1 MSMIRLKNVSKFYY
15 SKGII
20 ASGISKVNLDLDAGE
35 FVVITGESG
44 SGKSTLLNVIS
55 GLDTY
60 EEGEMYIEGSET
72 SHYTAEDF
80 ERYRQ
85 KYISCIF
92 QSFNLVS
99 SYTVFQNVA
108 LAMEIDGHDGHE
120 IKQKVNEILNK
131 VGLSAYKNR
140 KVSKLSGG
148 QKQRVA
154 IARALAKDTKI
165 LVADEPTGNLD
176 SASAEGIVELL
187 TEIASDKL
195 VVGLIAGGEQA
206 FLKAIEG
213 AEDSHTL
220 CQQELEKI
228 NLSDKDTVVG
238 LAASGRTPYVIYGL
252 KFANSI
258 GAHTI
263 AISCNKGS
271 EISKEA
277 KVAIEPV
284 VGPEVLTG
292 STRLKSGTAQK
303 MILNM
308 ISTGSMIGI
317 GKVYK
322 NLMVDV
328 QQ

>member
-1 MSMIRLKNVSKFYY
+1 MKKEDENVVNAVKEVVPEVAKAIELATDSLKRGGRLIYI
-15 SKGII
+15 G
-20 ASGISKVNLDLDAGE
+20 AGTSGRVGVLDA
-35 FVVITGESG
+35 
-44 SGKSTLLNVIS
+44 
-55 GLDTY
+55 
-60 EEGEMYIEGSET
+60 
-72 SHYTAEDF
+72 AE
-80 ERYRQ
+80 
-85 KYISCIF
+85 CP
-92 QSFNLVS
+92 
-99 SYTVFQNVA
+99 
-108 LAMEIDGHDGHE
+108 
-120 IKQKVNEILNK
+120 
-131 VGLSAYKNR
+131 
-140 KVSKLSGG
+140 
-148 QKQRVA
+148 
-154 IARALAKDTKI
+154 
-165 LVADEPTGNLD
+165 PTFG
-176 SASAEGIVELL
+176 V
-187 TEIASDKL
+187 SDKL

-328 QQ
+328 QQTNEKLVVRAQNIAMEATGCTRDEAKEALAQADGSVKVAIVMILKNCDAASARDSLEKSQGKVREALK